1 MWKCFFL
8 LQNMK
13 NYRSVIFYIYC
24 IRNWVHLFIFKKET
38 NVEMLFSKH
47 KRISQNLGSI
57 WEYYLMATL
66 PIDMVNKIT
75 PERHNAENT
84 HFPPAKCWNNSK
96 LVWILLLLGYF
107 QWLKKLVIS
116 NIIICPV
123 RPSIIRISLDFFV
136 INIWRFTQLPM
147 IW

>member
-8 LQNMK
+8 LQNM
-13 NYRSVIFYIYC
+13 NTCRSVIFYIYC
-24 IRNWVHLFIFKKET
+24 IKNWVDFFIFKKET

-96 LVWILLLLGYF
+96 LVWILLLISYF
-107 QWLKKLVIS
+107 QITEK
-116 NIIICPV
+116 NCPL
-123 RPSIIRISLDFFV
+123 RPSIIRRSLTFFCDKYLK
-136 INIWRFTQLPM
+136 IHSASNDLIMKP
-147 IW
+147 